1 MGEDDEKIKTPVK
14 LMAMKL
20 LNEMYGITEK
30 DFTRA
35 EIEMVP
41 AYKAVDVGLD
51 RSLVGAY
58 GQDDRVC
65 AYTALMAETETKA
78 PAHTTLTIL
87 LTRRRSVLPET
98 LASIP
103 NFVLHIIE
111 DLCQTAGVDLKT
123 VLRASLCLSSDVN
136 AAYDPTFASV
146 YEERNSSAIN
156 KAVFSQNIQEPEENP
171 AATTPAQ
178 RPWPR

>member
-1 MGEDDEKIKTPVK
+1 MGEDDEKIRLPVK

-41 AYKAVDVGLD
+41 AYKAVDVGP
-51 RSLVGAY
+51 
-58 GQDDRVC
+58 GQEPGGRLQRMRVC

-87 LTRRRSVLPET
+87 ADKEEIGSAGNTG
-98 LASIP
+98 SIP
-103 NFVLHIIE
+103 ISCSIS
-111 DLCQTAGVDLKT
+111 LKT
-123 VLRASLCLSSDVN
+123 CAR
-136 AAYDPTFASV
+136 
-146 YEERNSSAIN
+146 
-156 KAVFSQNIQEPEENP
+156 Q
-171 AATTPAQ
+171 PAQ
-178 RPWPR
+178 I